1 MASQEEYN
9 IQIHNK
15 NRGADY
21 DQTIIDQYE
30 AQQQSG
36 QIGATDTAAQLLDIY
51 KDINPPDTTVLVPE
65 GLEDIIGLKYDE
77 KYNPY
82 FELKEDFGG
91 LKPTGWGAD
100 QAETLEGILEGLPAD
115 SPYRD
120 ILLRKMNLAG
130 ENQQISS
137 SDFLINRLKN
147 QNNLGLASPS
157 IWRKHPG
164 VQVASMGNLNNL
176 GIDWNN
182 INPPTVMNTN
192 QGGGGTGQTGG
203 FAGSG
208 FTPPTTGQTGGFAGS
223 GFSPPTTGQ
232 TGGFAGSGFS
242 PPPPRG
248 PDLRN
253 RANGGIISLWQR

>member
-36 QIGATDTAAQLLDIY
+36 QIGATDTAAQLFAVEP
-51 KDINPPDTTVLVPE
+51 NQFTVPE
-65 GLEDIIGLKYDE
+65 KLRDIVEYDYDTKE
-77 KYNPY
+77 PSWKLN
-82 FELKEDFGG
+82 EDFGS
-91 LKPTGWGAD
+91 LDANPWVSTGQYD
-100 QAETLEGILEGLPAD
+100 VLEGILNVLDAN

-120 ILLRKMNLAG
+120 LLLRKMNLAKEG
-130 ENQQISS
+130 QQLSS

-157 IWRKHPG
+157 KWTQHPG

-223 GFSPPTTGQ
+223 GFSPPP
-232 TGGFAGSGFS
+232 

>member
-1 MASQEEYN
+1 MASL
-9 IQIHNK
+9 
-15 NRGADY
+15 ADY
-21 DQTIIDQYE
+21 NEARARQNIGEADENDLAIINQWE

-36 QIGATDTAAQLLDIY
+36 QIGATDTAAQLFAVE
-51 KDINPPDTTVLVPE
+51 PDQYVVPNE
-65 GLEDIIGLKYDE
+65 LRDIIERDYETNTWK
-77 KYNPY
+77 
-82 FELKEDFGG
+82 LKEDFGG

-130 ENQQISS
+130 EDQQISS

-157 IWRKHPG
+157 KWTQHPG

-223 GFSPPTTGQ
+223 GVSPPP
-232 TGGFAGSGFS
+232 